1 MRASADL
8 PRRDNDLALETIHG
22 RTVHVVDDPEYSFRL
37 LNNMLTA
44 EGLPRYLK
52 AKEFAQAPGIT
63 RRLRK
68 KEQRRRIAREEA
80 NKRILQVLDP
90 EGWCVVASLGVS
102 PLLRGA
108 QAGALTGPAFARGA
122 APSRQERGG
131 GGRRG
136 PAAVT
141 RAGQRAHD
149 GSMAPLCTA
158 PGLFG

>member
-52 AKEFAQAPGIT
+52 AKEFAQAPGIS

-90 EGWCVVASLGVS
+90 EGWCV
-102 PLLRGA
+102 
-108 QAGALTGPAFARGA
+108 F
-122 APSRQERGG
+122 
-131 GGRRG
+131 
-136 PAAVT
+136 
-141 RAGQRAHD
+141 
-149 GSMAPLCTA
+149 APLDAGHSHSGASWHTHLA
-158 PGLFG
+158 